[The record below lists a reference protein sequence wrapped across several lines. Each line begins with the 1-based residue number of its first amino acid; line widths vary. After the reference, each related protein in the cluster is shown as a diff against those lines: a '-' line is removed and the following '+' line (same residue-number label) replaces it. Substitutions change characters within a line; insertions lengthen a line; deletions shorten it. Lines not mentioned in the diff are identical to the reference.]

1 MQTARALDQL
11 VLVVLALQASVASIQ
26 TLR

>member
-11 VLVVLALQASVASIQ
+11 VLVVPALQASVASIQ

>member
-1 MQTARALDQL
+1 MQTAQVLDQL
-11 VLVVLALQASVASIQ
+11 VLVAPVLQASVASIQ